1 MGYGSAVAVM
11 SVGTE
16 VWFRNPYNYV
26 REVVEV
32 GHNLVAMDR
41 GAAIRRRID
50 PVTWAS
56 IFFPP
61 AINFRLLLV
70 GDQGSAEYRRG
81 DTLERP
87 TAVYSTWDYQRE
99 SFDVLEDL
107 VNFPAGE
114 DEAACSDT
122 GVPGDERPVFGQ
134 ENRVVAINLPP
145 GSTGAGRRVLR
156 ELAELQSD
164 YPEAIVHVHGLYG
177 FKTAFSLGF
186 GAVDLEVRTSAQK
199 GKVLLP
205 NGKEMRYEQVGQWP
219 SWLKLMGVTP
229 GDMEIARNRCMF
241 NIRSAL
247 WASGH
252 YREDVNFRVIKK
264 EGLEP
269 DTTSKRPAVV
279 STRNRLTKTSSKTQN
294 GDKFLCDM
302 CSLATTCKYYRA
314 EAVCSVPDSEPSDL
328 ARLFRTR
335 DSGQIID
342 GLGKVLSKQA
352 ERMERGIKVEEA
364 EEELDPEVTKIANSI
379 MTNAAKL
386 AKLVDPAL
394 NGGPKFGVFI
404 NGQGGVGPAATP
416 KAMVGSIIAELES
429 RGIPRDKITDEMVLN
444 LLAGGVVDRP
454 AIEGTVVSERA
465 G

>member
-1 MGYGSAVAVM
+1 M

-32 GHNLVAMDR
+32 GHNLVVMDR
-41 GAAIRRRID
+41 GAAVRRRID
-50 PVTWAS
+50 PVAWAS
-56 IFFPP
+56 IYFPP
-61 AINFRLLLV
+61 AIDFRLLMI
-70 GDQGSAEYRRG
+70 GDQGSAEYKRG

-87 TAVYSTWDYQRE
+87 TAVYPTWDYQRE
-99 SFDVLEDL
+99 SFDVLEDM
-107 VNFPAGE
+107 VNFPAGQ
-114 DEAACSDT
+114 DEAACRDT
-122 GVPGDERPVFGQ
+122 SIPGDERPVLGQ
-134 ENRVVAINLPP
+134 ENRVVAINLPTAT
-145 GSTGAGRRVLR
+145 TGVGRKVLR
-156 ELAELQSD
+156 ELAELQTD

-186 GAVDLEVRTSAQK
+186 GAVDLEVRTAAQK
-199 GKVLLP
+199 GKVFLP
-205 NGKEMRYEQVGQWP
+205 NGRELRYEQVGRWP
-219 SWLKLMGVTP
+219 SWLKMMGVTP
-229 GDMEIARNRCMF
+229 AEMAIARNRCMF

-247 WASGH
+247 WASGN
-252 YREDVNFRVIKK
+252 YREDVNFRVVKQA
-264 EGLEP
+264 GLEP
-269 DTTSKRPAVV
+269 DITSKRPAVV
-279 STRNRLTKTSSKTQN
+279 STRNRLTKASKVQE
-294 GDKFLCDM
+294 GDKFLCDA

-314 EAVCSVPDSEPSDL
+314 EAVCSVPDSEASEL

-352 ERMERGIKVEEA
+352 ERLERGVKTEEA
-364 EEELDPEVTKIANSI
+364 EDELDPEVTKIANSI
-379 MTNAAKL
+379 MTNGARL

-394 NGGPKFGVFI
+394 NGGPKVGVFI
-404 NGQGGVGPAATP
+404 GGASGPASTP

-444 LLAGGVVDRP
+444 LLAGGVVDRQ